1 MRKILSVLLVSLLI
15 FSFAACGSEKNIS
28 QGSGEESTETSA
40 QESSGKDDFSHEE
53 DISDA
58 QQTLGSEDGG
68 KDQPA
73 NNILIVY
80 FSRWGNTD
88 YPDDVDATT
97 SASIVPDGDGRYGTT
112 EYIANM
118 IADEVGG
125 DLHLIETVMP
135 YTADFDELRDVN
147 HGEMERNYL
156 PELKESNLDIVG
168 YEVVFVGYPVWA
180 TDVPQAVL
188 SFLNEYDLS
197 GKTVIPFCTHDGY
210 GAGHSYQTIAD
221 ASHAAVSLD
230 GIAIEAKDVP
240 NAQETVSDWLADIG
254 ISGSQEQDTA
264 KGETAIQITIGDIT
278 LDGVLYDTPLAEE
291 IKAYFPLTISMSGYG
306 GREYYGGVDFY
317 PENLEGGQKNF
328 ENGDITYCEAHHNMA
343 IFYAQTDHPNLSVDV
358 VPIGRVTSD
367 LAVFENFDSREE
379 ITFSLAQ

>member
-15 FSFAACGSEKNIS
+15 FSFASCGSEKNIS
-28 QGSGEESTETSA
+28 QGSGEENTE
-40 QESSGKDDFSHEE
+40 
-53 DISDA
+53 IS
-58 QQTLGSEDGG
+58 
-68 KDQPA
+68 
-73 NNILIVY
+73 NILIVY

-156 PELKESNLDIVG
+156 PGLKESNLDIAG

-197 GKTVIPFCTHDGY
+197 GKNGY
-210 GAGHSYQTIAD
+210 SI
-221 ASHAAVSLD
+221 L
-230 GIAIEAKDVP
+230 
-240 NAQETVSDWLADIG
+240 
-254 ISGSQEQDTA
+254 
-264 KGETAIQITIGDIT
+264 
-278 LDGVLYDTPLAEE
+278 
-291 IKAYFPLTISMSGYG
+291 
-306 GREYYGGVDFY
+306 
-317 PENLEGGQKNF
+317 
-328 ENGDITYCEAHHNMA
+328 
-343 IFYAQTDHPNLSVDV
+343 HP
-358 VPIGRVTSD
+358 
-367 LAVFENFDSREE
+367 
-379 ITFSLAQ
+379 

>member
-1 MRKILSVLLVSLLI
+1 MI

-58 QQTLGSEDGG
+58 QQTLGSEDGE

-125 DLHLIETVMP
+125 DLHLNETVTP
-135 YTADFDELRDVN
+135 YKADFDELRDVN

-156 PELKESNLDIVG
+156 PELKESNLDI
-168 YEVVFVGYPVWA
+168 A
-180 TDVPQAVL
+180 
-188 SFLNEYDLS
+188 
-197 GKTVIPFCTHDGY
+197 GY
-210 GAGHSYQTIAD
+210 GAGHNYQTIAD
-221 ASHAAVSLD
+221 ASHAAASLD

-240 NAQETVSDWLADIG
+240 GAQETVSMVFCMIRHW
-254 ISGSQEQDTA
+254 
-264 KGETAIQITIGDIT
+264 
-278 LDGVLYDTPLAEE
+278 
-291 IKAYFPLTISMSGYG
+291 
-306 GREYYGGVDFY
+306 
-317 PENLEGGQKNF
+317 QKK
-328 ENGDITYCEAHHNMA
+328 
-343 IFYAQTDHPNLSVDV
+343 
-358 VPIGRVTSD
+358 
-367 LAVFENFDSREE
+367 
-379 ITFSLAQ
+379 

>member
-58 QQTLGSEDGG
+58 QQTLGSEGG
-68 KDQPA
+68 
-73 NNILIVY
+73 
-80 FSRWGNTD
+80 G
-88 YPDDVDATT
+88 
-97 SASIVPDGDGRYGTT
+97 
-112 EYIANM
+112 
-118 IADEVGG
+118 
-125 DLHLIETVMP
+125 IEH

-147 HGEMERNYL
+147 RDEMGRNYL
-156 PELKESNLDIVG
+156 PELKESNLDIAG

-240 NAQETVSDWLADIG
+240 NAQDTVSDWLADIG

-328 ENGDITYCEAHHNMA
+328 DNGDITYCEAHHNMA
-343 IFYAQTDHPNLSVDV
+343 IFYAQTDHPDLSVDV
-358 VPIGRVTSD
+358 IPIGRVTSD
-367 LAVFENFDSREE
+367 LAVFENLDSREE